1 MFQWN
6 AHNYISLVQDAD
18 GDVIRCRWAVGSECD
33 EICQSFSPGTLS
45 GVSHSHNFLECIIAC
60 TIVLVFL
67 NINSRIHIPA
77 CMHSWYMHETHAC
90 RTAKYTC
97 MGSIGL
103 RCYIQYVTE
112 SHKKLI

>member
-1 MFQWN
+1 MYSVVFIFQIRDVSVECT
-6 AHNYISLVQDAD
+6 YISLVQDAD
-18 GDVIRCRWAVGSECD
+18 GDVIRCRWAVGSECAG
-33 EICQSFSPGTLS
+33 ICQSFSPGTLS
-45 GVSHSHNFLECIIAC
+45 GVSHSHNFLAGFIYLHAC
-60 TIVLVFL
+60 T
-67 NINSRIHIPA
+67 A
-77 CMHSWYMHETHAC
+77 AWYMHETHAC